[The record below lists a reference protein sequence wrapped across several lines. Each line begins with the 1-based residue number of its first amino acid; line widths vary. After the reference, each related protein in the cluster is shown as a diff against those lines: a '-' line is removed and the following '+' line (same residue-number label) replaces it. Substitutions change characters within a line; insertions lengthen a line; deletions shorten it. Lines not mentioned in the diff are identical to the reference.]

1 MYRGLIVI
9 CLLIMG
15 LAAGPSYAQYKPNIP
30 VIKPGVIRI
39 LPPSAAVNQALAANP
54 GAKALGIKLRPDNS
68 YIVTLR
74 QGSAVRKII
83 IPGAQ

>member
-30 VIKPGVIRI
+30 VIKPII
-39 LPPSAAVNQALAANP
+39 KLLPPSAAVNQALAANP
-54 GAKALGIKLRPDNS
+54 GAKALGIRLRADNS
-68 YIVTLR
+68 YVVTLR
-74 QGSAVRKII
+74 QGAAVRKIV